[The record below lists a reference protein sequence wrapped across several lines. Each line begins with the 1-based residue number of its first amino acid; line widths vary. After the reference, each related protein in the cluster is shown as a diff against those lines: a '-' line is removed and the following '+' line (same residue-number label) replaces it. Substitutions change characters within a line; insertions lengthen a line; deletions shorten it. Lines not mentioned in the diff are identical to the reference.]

1 MDSGMK
7 RMPDRAETWAWL
19 ATWAQENYPVIYA
32 AALSA
37 AIAGSRLMHGGGSIR
52 RIACEAFICGL
63 ITLAFSNGLPL
74 FGIAVQAAPFFG
86 GIIGLVGAEGVRAAA
101 KRLFDRKEGQL

>member
-1 MDSGMK
+1 MNK
-7 RMPDRAETWAWL
+7 MPDRAETWAWL

-37 AIAGSRLMHGGGSIR
+37 AIAGSRLMLGGGELR
-52 RIACEAFICGL
+52 RIAVESFVCGL
-63 ITLAFSNGLPL
+63 ITLAFSNGLSL
-74 FGIAVQAAPFFG
+74 FGIAVETAPFFG

-101 KRLFDRKEGQL
+101 KRFFNRKADQL